1 MLQAG
6 FLKFKEQMLRNIDQ
20 SIIARAKIAKVAVE
34 KVANVVDLSDQQK
47 EEYEK
52 QKKLVDYL
60 SMADDQKTKVQEEE
74 YDEMVKSLEALV
86 KKDKEQGKFEEL
98 RGLVDTRTDQS
109 LLAQE
114 LDAGFEIFAGNR
126 GSKLSGGQKQR
137 IAIARAI
144 IRQPGILL
152 LDEATSALDE
162 DSQRKVQE
170 ALYSIMGDRTSIVV
184 AHRLTTVEKCNRLA
198 VIDDGVIVEE
208 GSFSD
213 LMNKEGGKFSN
224 LAGGMKKADAKAA
237 KRASLLIGKK

>member
-1 MLQAG
+1 MKQ
-6 FLKFKEQMLRNIDQ
+6 Q
-20 SIIARAKIAKVAVE
+20 VE
-34 KVANVVDLSDQQK
+34 LVKYLTMN
-47 EEYEK
+47 EEDK
-52 QKKLVDYL
+52 H
-60 SMADDQKTKVQEEE
+60 KVQQVEFEAI
-74 YDEMVKSLEALV
+74 KTSIAALV
-86 KKDKEQGKFEEL
+86 KKDNEQGKFEEKS
-98 RGLVDTRTDQS
+98 GLVDTRTDAS
-109 LLAQE
+109 LLSQT
-114 LDAGFEIFAGNR
+114 LDKGFEIFAGNR

-213 LMNKEGGKFSN
+213 LMNKDGGHFSSM
-224 LAGGMKKADAKAA
+224 AGGMKKAEAKAA
-237 KRASLLIGKK
+237 KRASLLLAKK